1 MITYLFPGQG
11 AQKRGMGANVLDQ
24 FQELT
29 QSADKILGYSIKELC
44 LNSNEETLSLT
55 NNAQSALFVVG
66 ALNFLTLKNSTKSL
80 PDFVA
85 GHSLGEYNALFAAG
99 AFDFE
104 TGLQLVKK
112 RGELMARAEDGGMAA
127 IIGLSGAQISD
138 ILLSNNLHNTIDI
151 ANYNTPEQIV
161 VSGKKESILK
171 AKEIFEN
178 SGAKMYIILKVGGA
192 FHSRYMQE
200 AADEFREFVSSF
212 SFERLQIPVIAN
224 TTALPYKNK
233 DIVDNLAN
241 QIKQP
246 VRWDESMYYLL
257 NQSNMIFKEIGDST
271 ILTNMLKK
279 LQPIN
284 A

>member
-1 MITYLFPGQG
+1 M
-11 AQKRGMGANVLDQ
+11 
-24 FQELT
+24 
-29 QSADKILGYSIKELC
+29 
-44 LNSNEETLSLT
+44 
-55 NNAQSALFVVG
+55 
-66 ALNFLTLKNSTKSL
+66 
-80 PDFVA
+80 
-85 GHSLGEYNALFAAG
+85 
-99 AFDFE
+99 
-104 TGLQLVKK
+104 
-112 RGELMARAEDGGMAA
+112 
-127 IIGLSGAQISD
+127 
-138 ILLSNNLHNTIDI
+138 TIRK
-151 ANYNTPEQIV
+151 QMQ
-161 VSGKKESILK
+161 K

-233 DIVDNLAN
+233 DIVDNLSN

-257 NQSNMIFKEIGDST
+257 NQSNIIFKEIGDST